1 MFSSEIYLDRSLV
14 VNFSLIDEQ
23 LSLNTCVTNRRNDMT
38 EHHMKRHSLL
48 QIKKTNFTLL
58 KLIHFHFKAPAKQML
73 VCFRTRQGKK
83 V

>member
-1 MFSSEIYLDRSLV
+1 
-14 VNFSLIDEQ
+14 
-23 LSLNTCVTNRRNDMT
+23 MT

-58 KLIHFHFKAPAKQML
+58 KLIHCHFKAPAKQML